1 MPEIGPIHPITYRA
15 ELTTPLFHRI
25 HAGESCAV
33 VGAASMG
40 KSRLLQFILRP
51 DVATHH
57 LAKLTRTDATPT
69 LLLWIDCNRM
79 AEFTAW
85 GLHELI
91 LASLA
96 AGVGQ
101 PARAA

>member
-1 MPEIGPIHPITYRA
+1 MRNPPCPKSAQPTQSPTGRTHC
-15 ELTTPLFHRI
+15 PLFARI

-51 DVATHH
+51 DVATHY
-57 LAKLTRTDATPT
+57 LAKLTQANATPT

-79 AEFTAW
+79 AEVY
-85 GLHELI
+85 L
-91 LASLA
+91 
-96 AGVGQ
+96 VG
-101 PARAA
+101 PP